1 MVQPRTPTSAAGGRP
16 STSTAMD
23 VPHQNSTIL
32 PSDRRATGLST
43 ASSAMSFGSIPS
55 GTWDVSFHGSCPRCH
70 HWHNKMTLRLS
81 RLPGVYN
88 GVRCEKCSY
97 KWFGLGGNS
106 THTSLVS
113 QQTRTL
119 TFASD
124 LSGYA
129 STGSPGDATA
139 GTSALVTRL
148 HSMGALASPFITNCS
163 VPQMPENDQE
173 GEARPPS
180 RLRAYMSPSSGR
192 DASSLL
198 SKHSSRSSRGRR
210 EQAQPPEQVDP
221 ASGPGQAQ
229 GDTGKDSP
237 KTRGLTTRIKG
248 KLKAV
253 LFRLRQVKAIR
264 RARRRASCNSVETSR
279 ATTTEN
285 SRPLSVSTKQ
295 SRHTNRQALPS
306 QHNQTP
312 TLPPQSPAEVAP
324 GPLLRRQSA
333 PEPGLQPR
341 SLRSDLHG
349 EDSYQK
355 PFSLEKRPRD
365 PQRDEHIHEIRRAKT
380 IAAQRNRCECPVD
393 CYCKR
398 PTSSL
403 IPDNPLT
410 DRASLVGLDLAQPQ
424 GPYISRHSTDLAG
437 IGSHFLSHHPNI
449 SETGFSMSSAGSV
462 RGRSQS
468 RRGRDPA
475 WRRSN
480 ATWSSQTTTAYAD
493 SDAGSSTATRSS
505 FPRSDLLHISNPL
518 RARIPSPLA
527 SPTNPHGFLDDQ
539 DDHVPRRSESVSSAD
554 EEFHFADRSPDGIPS
569 VSPIQEAASG
579 GSARVS
585 TISMSNDYDH
595 EDERFRVS
603 VDTHHSSSSQ
613 LHGPLNS
620 HPVM

>member
-23 VPHQNSTIL
+23 IPHQNSSIL
-32 PSDRRATGLST
+32 PSDRRATELST

-129 STGSPGDATA
+129 STTSPGDATA

-173 GEARPPS
+173 GEARPAS
-180 RLRAYMSPSSGR
+180 RLRAYISPSSGR

-237 KTRGLTTRIKG
+237 KIRGLTTRIKG

-312 TLPPQSPAEVAP
+312 ILSPQSPAEAAP
-324 GPLLRRQSA
+324 RPLLRRQSA
-333 PEPGLQPR
+333 PEPELQPR
-341 SLRSDLHG
+341 SLRSDHG
-349 EDSYQK
+349 EHSYQK
-355 PFSLEKRPRD
+355 PFSLEKRPTD
-365 PQRDEHIHEIRRAKT
+365 PQRDEHIQEIRRAKT
-380 IAAQRNRCECPVD
+380 IAAQRSRCECPVD

-468 RRGRDPA
+468 RRGRDPV

-505 FPRSDLLHISNPL
+505 FPRPDLLNISNPL

-527 SPTNPHGFLDDQ
+527 SPTNPHGFLEDEDG
-539 DDHVPRRSESVSSAD
+539 HVPRRSESVSSVD
-554 EEFHFADRSPDGIPS
+554 EEFHFAERSPDGIPS
-569 VSPIQEAASG
+569 VSPIQETASG

-585 TISMSNDYDH
+585 TISISNDYDH

-603 VDTHHSSSSQ
+603 VDTHHSSRSQ